1 MSAESMRDGQANHP
15 QDDSLARYREA
26 AERLMQAV
34 DRGDQGEADA
44 VVDELTHLRETEL
57 FQQLGQLTR
66 DLHEAIKSFKLDT
79 RLSDIAA
86 TEIPDARERLNYVI
100 TMTEQAAHRTLGI
113 IEESMPL
120 TDELRD
126 QSAEL
131 AERWRA
137 FRRRE
142 LSAEE
147 FRELSRD
154 IDGFL
159 GRARLS
165 ASDLHNK
172 LSEAL
177 MAQDYQDITGQVI
190 RRVIG
195 LVEEVE
201 ENLVQMVALSGKARG
216 EESRKTADK
225 GKENKETD
233 MRGEGPQMPSKGED
247 VVKGQD
253 DVDDLLSSLGF

>member
-1 MSAESMRDGQANHP
+1 MASGQ
-15 QDDSLARYREA
+15 DETLAHYREA
-26 AERLMQAV
+26 AERLLAAV
-34 DRGDQGEADA
+34 EQGDAQTADGI
-44 VVDELTHLRETEL
+44 VDELTHLRETEL

-86 TEIPDARERLNYVI
+86 NDIPDARERLNYVI

-113 IEESMPL
+113 IEEAMPL

-126 QSAEL
+126 QASDL
-131 AERWRA
+131 GERWRA

-142 LSAEE
+142 LSADE
-147 FRELSRD
+147 FRTLSRD

-159 GRARLS
+159 GRVRLS
-165 ASDLHNK
+165 ASDLHSK

-216 EESRKTADK
+216 EESRRTADK
-225 GKENKETD
+225 PRETKETD
-233 MRGEGPQMPSKGED
+233 MRGEGPQLPGKGDD